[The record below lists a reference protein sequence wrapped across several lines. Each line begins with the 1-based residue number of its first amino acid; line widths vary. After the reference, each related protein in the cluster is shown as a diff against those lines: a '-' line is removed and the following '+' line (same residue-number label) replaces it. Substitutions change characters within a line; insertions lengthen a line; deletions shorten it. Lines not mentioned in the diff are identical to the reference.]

1 MERQYIER
9 DFTETLV
16 RSKPNCKAGILK
28 GNQLIIEYIR
38 VDEPPFALNR
48 ILTLIRISFQMGID
62 SFIHHCAQFLM
73 ELLRHHIN
81 FENTWRISAC
91 IYYINNLF

>member
-28 GNQLIIEYIR
+28 GNELFIEYIR

-48 ILTLIRISFQMGID
+48 IVAR
-62 SFIHHCAQFLM
+62 
-73 ELLRHHIN
+73 
-81 FENTWRISAC
+81 
-91 IYYINNLF
+91 